1 MTLGINNDWYLWLR
15 LRLVISLPEKDI
27 LNMSKGLRNVSQK
40 CANLIGFF
48 VETAIEPFIV
58 AHIHIRSEAT
68 AIAMSTCTRLTRSD
82 ILAPG
87 RLPKLRKSPTRPSN
101 LLSCRQHASR
111 RIHAGRSTEC
121 THSTT
126 NRPKYCWAAAYK
138 TSCCAEKNYVR
149 SSKQLWSPFNDLS
162 EITKLLFR
170 IKATAQSVLII
181 TNCTFSLIPINY

>member
-1 MTLGINNDWYLWLR
+1 
-15 LRLVISLPEKDI
+15 
-27 LNMSKGLRNVSQK
+27 MSKGLRNVSQK

-121 THSTT
+121 THSLNNKPT
-126 NRPKYCWAAAYK
+126 KILLSWAAAYK

-162 EITKLLFR
+162 KITKLLFR

-181 TNCTFSLIPINY
+181 TNCTLSLIPINY

>member
-1 MTLGINNDWYLWLR
+1 MTLGINIDWYLWLR

-126 NRPKYCWAAAYK
+126 NRPKYCWAGLLLIK
-138 TSCCAEKNYVR
+138 RVVVQKRITYVHQSSFRPR
-149 SSKQLWSPFNDLS
+149 SM
-162 EITKLLFR
+162 TFR
-170 IKATAQSVLII
+170 K
-181 TNCTFSLIPINY
+181 